1 MSDFDQQDN
10 LTTGHAASGD
20 SPVAR
25 ALKNGRLIVCSGPG
39 GVGKTTTAAALGL
52 RGALMGRKTIVLT
65 IDPARRLA
73 NSLGLDELT
82 NTPQPIALDGQID
95 LAIASQKTSA
105 SQKTEPDTAAPG
117 ELWAMM
123 LDQEQTLAELVARH
137 APDPGALDRARENNI
152 YRLLSSAL
160 HGMQEYMALEKLHDL
175 YTAGYFDLV
184 ILDTPPTKNAL
195 DFLETPR
202 RASRFFDDRIVKW
215 FLPDRSSSKGF
226 FGRVLNP
233 GAVVQGLLSK
243 IFGDSFITDL
253 IEFFDTFQYL
263 FEVLKE
269 RGDMIEFILRDPNTY
284 FVVITSA
291 DPRRIKEAQ
300 FFNQKLEA
308 LGQKAQAF
316 IINRVTP
323 DFDPADLDALDSG
336 ELSGLLKT
344 HGLSDPTLIETTAQA
359 LKAHYR
365 RLASRA
371 QKDRA
376 VIAELAEKFSAE
388 RLQAIPLLGQDVH
401 TLGALLKL
409 SAWLT
414 PAPSA

>member
-1 MSDFDQQDN
+1 MSETEQKN
-10 LTTGHAASGD
+10 KGGAA
-20 SPVAR
+20 PIAR
-25 ALKNGRLIVCSGPG
+25 ALESGRLIVCSGPG

-65 IDPARRLA
+65 IDPAKRLA

-82 NTPQPIALDGQID
+82 NTPQAID
-95 LAIASQKTSA
+95 LSGQ
-105 SQKTEPDTAAPG
+105 TEGFPAAKSG

-137 APDPGALDRARENNI
+137 APDPGALERARENNI
-152 YRLLSSAL
+152 YRLLSTAL

-175 YTAGYFDLV
+175 YTDGQFELV

-202 RASRFFDDRIVKW
+202 RASRFFDERVVKW
-215 FLPDRSSSKGF
+215 LLPDRSRSRGF
-226 FGRVLNP
+226 LGRVFNP

-243 IFGDSFITDL
+243 IFGDSFVGDL

-263 FEVLKE
+263 FDVLKE

-300 FFNQKLEA
+300 FFNEKLED

-323 DFDPADLDALDSG
+323 SFEPADLEELDVEEFNALFSAR
-336 ELSGLLKT
+336 GLQDPAA
-344 HGLSDPTLIETTAQA
+344 LSDTLGA
-359 LKAHYR
+359 LTAHYK

-371 QKDRA
+371 EKDRSIISA
-376 VIAELAEKFSAE
+376 LAEKFSAH
-388 RLQAIPLLGQDVH
+388 RLQVIPMLGEDVH
-401 TLGALLKL
+401 TLGSLLKL

-414 PAPSA
+414 PAPDAS

>member
-1 MSDFDQQDN
+1 MTKTE
-10 LTTGHAASGD
+10 LATTPENDPNAPIAYCLKHA
-20 SPVAR
+20 
-25 ALKNGRLIVCSGPG
+25 RLIVCSGPG

-52 RGALMGRKTIVLT
+52 RAALMGRKTIVLT

-82 NTPQPIALDGQID
+82 NTPQPITLDKHGDAL
-95 LAIASQKTSA
+95 
-105 SQKTEPDTAAPG
+105 PDPAGG

-175 YTAGYFDLV
+175 YTGGYFDLV
-184 ILDTPPTKNAL
+184 VLDTPPTKNAL

-202 RASRFFDDRIVKW
+202 RASRFFDERIVKW
-215 FLPDRSSSKGF
+215 FLPDKSTSKGLL
-226 FGRVLNP
+226 GRVFNP
-233 GAVVQGLLSK
+233 GAVVQGLLAK
-243 IFGDSFITDL
+243 IFGDSFVNDL

-269 RGDMIEFILRDPNTY
+269 RGDMIEFILRDPATY
-284 FVVITSA
+284 FLIVTSA
-291 DPRRIKEAQ
+291 DPRRIKEAK
-300 FFNQKLEA
+300 FFHQKLEN
-308 LGQKAQAF
+308 LGQQAQAF

-323 DFDPADLDALDSG
+323 DFDIHDLDGFDSTQLDDLLEVHGMQDADQRASTRDAL
-336 ELSGLLKT
+336 
-344 HGLSDPTLIETTAQA
+344 Q
-359 LKAHYR
+359 AHYR
-365 RLASRA
+365 RLAMRA

-376 VIAELAEKFSAE
+376 VIEHLGAEFSPE
-388 RLQAIPLLGQDVH
+388 RLHAIPMLGQDVH
-401 TLGALLKL
+401 TLSALLKL
-409 SAWLT
+409 SRWLVPI
-414 PAPSA
+414 PAPA